1 MGIVNATP
9 DSFSDGGR
17 FLDAKRAV
25 EQGLKLLAEGAEM
38 LDVGGEST
46 RPGARPVSE
55 REELE
60 RVLPVLTGLAAETS
74 APLWI
79 DTTKSG
85 VAREALAAGASVV
98 NDVSAARFD
107 PAILTV
113 AAEARAGVVLMHM
126 QGEPRTMQ
134 ARPVYD
140 DVVRDVAASLEES
153 ARRAQD
159 AGIDP
164 ERIAIDPG
172 IGFGKTLEHNLTLL
186 RELQELRRLGYP
198 IVLGLSRKS
207 FLGAL
212 TGCDEAA
219 ERDLETAVATGLV
232 RGADY
237 HRVHDA
243 SGVRRALAVAE
254 SLDPREAPTC

>member
-1 MGIVNATP
+1 M
-9 DSFSDGGR
+9 
-17 FLDAKRAV
+17 
-25 EQGLKLLAEGAEM
+25 
-38 LDVGGEST
+38 
-46 RPGARPVSE
+46 
-55 REELE
+55 
-60 RVLPVLTGLAAETS
+60 
-74 APLWI
+74 
-79 DTTKSG
+79 
-85 VAREALAAGASVV
+85 